1 MHCTAILL
9 GLGLGASS
17 FDCLVEYLMVRR
29 VVAEIVIEVIDL
41 GRGVVVLSNLDSI
54 GFDRVVVVVEA
65 KGSTLTNQQRV
76 G

>member
-1 MHCTAILL
+1 
-9 GLGLGASS
+9 
-17 FDCLVEYLMVRR
+17 MVRR

-54 GFDRVVVVVEA
+54 GSNMVVVVVEA
-65 KGSTLTNQQRV
+65 KESTLTDQQRV